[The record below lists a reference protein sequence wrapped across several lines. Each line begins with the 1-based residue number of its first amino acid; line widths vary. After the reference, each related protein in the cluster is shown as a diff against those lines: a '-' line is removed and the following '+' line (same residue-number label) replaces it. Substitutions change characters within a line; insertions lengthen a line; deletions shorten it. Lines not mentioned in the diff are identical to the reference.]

1 MVDFYHDGGVN
12 MKKRLYQYTIE
23 LTNGPI
29 TSNLLQRF
37 ARSSRSRSIIPKY
50 IEAYKIALEDVN
62 DEVKSF
68 SSLHNFFIR
77 KLRPGSRPQAESI
90 VISPVDGKVEIA
102 GELHEKSHFM
112 VKGQKYSL
120 AELLG
125 SHELAKR
132 YENGDYVVLYLS
144 PADYH
149 RIHSPVDGNVSKQF
163 VLGKKSYP
171 VNQSGLLYGK
181 SPISGNYRLITEVE
195 TSGGNVLMVK
205 VGAMFV
211 NSIELT
217 NTNELWKK
225 GEEVG
230 YFSFG
235 STVVLFFESD
245 SIRFT
250 DNIVDGEPIKVGEAL
265 ANML

>member
-1 MVDFYHDGGVN
+1 
-12 MKKRLYQYTIE
+12 MKRKLYQYTIE

-29 TSNLLQRF
+29 MSNLLQRF
-37 ARSSRSRSIIPKY
+37 AQSPKSGSIIRQY
-50 IEAYKIALEDVN
+50 IKTYKIATEDIEGEI
-62 DEVKSF
+62 DSF
-68 SSLHNFFIR
+68 SSLHDFFIR
-77 KLRPGSRPQAESI
+77 KLRPGSRPQAEAHI
-90 VISPVDGKVEIA
+90 VSPVDGKVEIA
-102 GELHEKSHFM
+102 GKLHEDSRFI
-112 VKGQKYSL
+112 VKGLEYSL

-125 SHELAKR
+125 SEKLAQR
-132 YENGDYVVLYLS
+132 YTNGSYVVLYLS

-149 RIHSPVDGNVSKQF
+149 RIHSPASGKVKRQF

-171 VNQSGLLYGK
+171 VNQAGLLYGK
-181 SPISGNYRLITEVE
+181 SPISGNYRLITELE
-195 TSGGNVLMVK
+195 TEIGGLMMVK

-217 NTNELWKK
+217 NTNDLWNK

-235 STVVLFFESD
+235 STVVLFFEPD
-245 SIRFT
+245 HFHFT
-250 DNIVDGEPIKVGEAL
+250 DNILAGEPIKVGEAL

>member
-1 MVDFYHDGGVN
+1 
-12 MKKRLYQYTIE
+12 MKKKLYQYTIE
-23 LTNGPI
+23 LTNGAF
-29 TSNLLQRF
+29 TSGLLQRF
-37 ARSSRSRSIIPKY
+37 AKSTGSRSVISSYVK
-50 IEAYKIALEDVN
+50 AYKINTKDIEQPVD
-62 DEVKSF
+62 SF
-68 SSLHNFFIR
+68 GSLHSFFIR
-77 KLRPGSRPQAESI
+77 KLRLGSRPQAETA

-102 GELHEKSHFM
+102 GKIHPDSKFI
-112 VKGQKYSL
+112 VKGQDYSL
-120 AELLG
+120 SELLG
-125 SHELAKR
+125 SEKLAMT
-132 YENGDYVVLYLS
+132 YANGDYAVLYLS

-149 RIHSPVDGNVSKQF
+149 RIHSPLDGKVVRQF

-181 SPISGNYRLITEVE
+181 SPISGNYRLITELQ
-195 TSGGNVLMVK
+195 TAAGKVLVVK

-217 NTNELWKK
+217 NTGEEWKK

-235 STVVLFFESD
+235 STVVLFFEPD
-245 SIRFT
+245 CFRFT
-250 DNIVDGEPIKVGEAL
+250 ENIVAGEPVKVGEAM

>member
-1 MVDFYHDGGVN
+1 
-12 MKKRLYQYTIE
+12 MKKKLYQYTIE

-29 TSNLLQRF
+29 TSGLLQRF
-37 ARSSRSRSIIPKY
+37 AKSAGSRSVIPNYVKAY
-50 IEAYKIALEDVN
+50 NINTEDIELPME
-62 DEVKSF
+62 SF
-68 SSLHNFFIR
+68 SSLHEFFIR
-77 KLRPGSRPQAESI
+77 KLRTDSRPQAETA
-90 VISPVDGKVEIA
+90 VVSPVDGKVEIA
-102 GELHEKSHFM
+102 GKIHPDSRFI
-112 VKGQKYSL
+112 VKGQEYSL
-120 AELLG
+120 SELMG
-125 SHELAKR
+125 SEKLAAR
-132 YENGDYVVLYLS
+132 YANGDYAVLYLS

-149 RIHSPVDGNVSKQF
+149 RIHSPLDGKVIRQF

-181 SPISGNYRLITEVE
+181 SPISGNYRLLTELQ
-195 TSGGNVLMVK
+195 TAGGNVLMVK

-217 NTNELWKK
+217 NTKDVWKK

-235 STVVLFFESD
+235 STVVLFFEPD
-245 SIRFT
+245 CFRFT
-250 DNIVDGEPIKVGEAL
+250 ENIVAGEPVKVGEAL